1 MGLFARPR
9 THRGQLTATSER
21 LESLGAIVLGMMR
34 VLDASALLT
43 GRQFPGEL
51 ATVPGVLGEVR
62 RHGLTPP
69 LEAVLETQVRVLSPT
84 KGSLGRVR
92 AAAERTGDAQRLSPT
107 DCELLALALD
117 QGATLVTDDYSIQ
130 NLCRVLAIPYE
141 PVLMPG
147 VRETWQWTY
156 RCTGCGTTWPEW
168 HEECPTCG
176 SPLKTARS
184 RPRRGTR

>member
-1 MGLFARPR
+1 MR
-9 THRGQLTATSER
+9 TPML
-21 LESLGAIVLGMMR
+21 R

-51 ATVPGVLGEVR
+51 ATVPGVLHEVR

-69 LEAVLETQVRVLSPT
+69 LEAVLETQVRVLEPAADAME
-84 KGSLGRVR
+84 RVR
-92 AAAERTGDAQRLSPT
+92 VAAEGTGDAQRLSPT
-107 DCELLALALD
+107 DRDLLALALGL
-117 QGATLVTDDYSIQ
+117 GATLVTDDYSIQ

-147 VRETWQWTY
+147 IQETWRWSY
-156 RCTGCGTTWPEW
+156 RCTGCGRTWPEW
-168 HEECPTCG
+168 HAECPTCG
-176 SPLKTARS
+176 SPLKTARP